1 MVILVVFYH
10 LQIVGFDNGFLGVDL
25 FFILSGYFMALLSE
39 KTTDQEFY
47 RRRLYRLVPAYFV
60 TVLITMLAVVLILLP
75 IDVNQPIN
83 QLWFDIIGLSNI
95 DIWLES
101 SYFYNSYFRPL
112 LHL

>member
-1 MVILVVFYH
+1 
-10 LQIVGFDNGFLGVDL
+10 
-25 FFILSGYFMALLSE
+25 MALLSE
-39 KTTDQEFY
+39 KTTVQEFY